1 MTIHHGRPQLI
12 PLGNGASAERAAYD
26 EAMAPLRR
34 LRRQL
39 ASVKGSTAAARS
51 SRSAPSAEQLA
62 ILKRAG
68 VDVAAFLSATDAAPD
83 APSGPEAGGFSDALL
98 AALAAE
104 GVDVEAFLA
113 WAGSTQASNDKPG
126 GDGPPMPPRKLS
138 MKPTTPAQILGRAGV
153 TDLEAFT
160 RWQARQGR

>member
-26 EAMAPLRR
+26 EAIAPLRR

-39 ASVKGSTAAARS
+39 ASVKGARS
-51 SRSAPSAEQLA
+51 EAPRAERPAPSAEQLA

-68 VDVAAFLSATDAAPD
+68 VDVAAFLSTTDAALD
-83 APSGPEAGGFSDALL
+83 APSATPTSATAQLL
-98 AALAAE
+98 
-104 GVDVEAFLA
+104 
-113 WAGSTQASNDKPG
+113 S
-126 GDGPPMPPRKLS
+126 
-138 MKPTTPAQILGRAGV
+138 RAGV